1 MGDPVPDEPLPEEPF
16 PEDPLPDG
24 AFGEDPDQAL
34 RRFTAEADV
43 ADAVRRLGEES
54 WLRLQSEESAHLS
67 GLLLDLVERSEA
79 VELVLVNGS
88 RPAGRLEAL
97 GRDLVA
103 VRFPDGD
110 MSLVGRSAIDAIRL
124 PADAPDLV
132 GDRPDEP
139 SAERLDLRAALGR
152 LLVDRPTVGIWTRS
166 SPDPVEGVLARIG
179 MDTLVVT
186 EDAGSV
192 VHVPLA
198 AVGEARLSQAR
209 NGQVRPPGAG

>member
-54 WLRLQSEESAHLS
+54 WLRLQSEE
-67 GLLLDLVERSEA
+67 
-79 VELVLVNGS
+79 
-88 RPAGRLEAL
+88 PAGRLEAL

-198 AVGEARLSQAR
+198 AVVEARLSQAR